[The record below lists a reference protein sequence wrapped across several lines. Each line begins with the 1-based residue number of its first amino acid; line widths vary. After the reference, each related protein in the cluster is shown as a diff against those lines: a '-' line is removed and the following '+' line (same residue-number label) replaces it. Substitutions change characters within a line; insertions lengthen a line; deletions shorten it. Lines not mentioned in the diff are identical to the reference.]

1 MYIAL
6 SINYDGSLIILPF
19 ISCFIQVFPLT
30 TFLLFP
36 MRLSTTMSISLGL
49 IPGDKEDK
57 TLESMEG
64 NSDSSLEKLSIE
76 VFLTQ

>member
-1 MYIAL
+1 
-6 SINYDGSLIILPF
+6 
-19 ISCFIQVFPLT
+19 
-30 TFLLFP
+30 
-36 MRLSTTMSISLGL
+36 MSISLGL